1 MVSRIEL
8 TQAEIMGNERCYY
21 LAEFNRNAHDY
32 SGSRRY
38 QTITVIRNDRK
49 MKFERDMGDARLF
62 GEEFQL
68 SCGVPNGKGGGE
80 ALYTVDEALRM
91 AQDMNLKPPPKTER
105 KPKDLKKM
113 YWDNIEE
120 RNKWKRGTS
129 VFGPK
134 FKKERT

>member
-1 MVSRIEL
+1 
-8 TQAEIMGNERCYY
+8 MGNERCYY

-68 SCGVPNGKGGGE
+68 ICGVPNGKGGGE
-80 ALYTVDEALRM
+80 ALYTVDEALRYTKNQ
-91 AQDMNLKPPPKTER
+91 AK
-105 KPKDLKKM
+105 KDKDSGGREGVGL
-113 YWDNIEE
+113 
-120 RNKWKRGTS
+120 GTDTS
-129 VFGPK
+129 RAGEAAVHTGLRMF
-134 FKKERT
+134 